1 MASAAGS
8 SAKPLQE
15 TRGAPRAGSPCC
27 GARTWPGDSSLPPFL
42 HPNMCRAATL
52 PLRGSASALSQ
63 GAAPTLASPSAST
76 WPQGRPQVLASH
88 PGAWTQAVH
97 CPQRKGYLA
106 DQSQAP
112 EVSPRS
118 RGAWGIH
125 QRPPQTA
132 CGPMAFPSVPESLVW
147 PGSARVPGR
156 LAAVC
161 PLSMSICR
169 RKGWGSISP
178 TPGPDCSSHP

>member
-1 MASAAGS
+1 MLAFQSSTSQQPDEVLEKGLGGGS
-8 SAKPLQE
+8 GCFYP
-15 TRGAPRAGSPCC
+15 
-27 GARTWPGDSSLPPFL
+27 
-42 HPNMCRAATL
+42 PNMCRAATL

-125 QRPPQTA
+125 QCLPQTA
-132 CGPMAFPSVPESLVW
+132 CGPMAFLSVPESLAW

>member
-1 MASAAGS
+1 MKGQEKGLGS
-8 SAKPLQE
+8 
-15 TRGAPRAGSPCC
+15 GSGCFYP
-27 GARTWPGDSSLPPFL
+27 
-42 HPNMCRAATL
+42 PNMHRAATL

-97 CPQRKGYLA
+97 CPERKGYLP

-125 QRPPQTA
+125 QRPPQRA
-132 CGPMAFPSVPESLVW
+132 CRPMAFPSVPESLAR
-147 PGSARVPGR
+147 PGCAHVPGR

-161 PLSMSICR
+161 PLSMSVCG
-169 RKGWGSISP
+169 RKGWGFHLRYPWARLQLASLSRAASQ
-178 TPGPDCSSHP
+178 D